1 MTSQATSA
9 ILVQMTPD
17 DDYELDY
24 RDGGQVLWGR
34 VAIFGVALL
43 IAFFMGRSCASGVP
57 EEELADAQD
66 QIVELQNDKT
76 VLEQELEALS
86 AGEAEPTGDEAPD
99 GEEAT
104 ANADPAETTGET
116 AEDGTQI
123 YTVQPRDN
131 LRSIAQRMCGD
142 GDRHELISEA
152 NGIDTDNVLQVG
164 QELRIPAECSQDS

>member
-1 MTSQATSA
+1 MTSGSTSA
-9 ILVQMTPD
+9 ILFWMNRD
-17 DDYELDY
+17 DDFELEY
-24 RDGGQVLWGR
+24 AGGGQVLWGR

-43 IAFFMGRSCASGVP
+43 IAFFMGRSCADGVP

-76 VLEQELEALS
+76 VLEQELQALS
-86 AGEAEPTGDEAPD
+86 VGEAGPTGDGAPEGEAAPED
-99 GEEAT
+99 A
-104 ANADPAETTGET
+104 AETGGQT
-116 AEDGTQI
+116 AEDGAQI

-164 QELRIPAECSQDS
+164 QELRIPTECTADS